1 MKKFKTLLIMTLCF
15 AFIVTT
21 TTVAPDYDI
30 KPCDHHWVQPDT
42 L

>member
-1 MKKFKTLLIMTLCF
+1 MTLCF

-30 KPCDHHWVQPDT
+30 NPYGHYEKDST
-42 L
+42 IF

>member
-1 MKKFKTLLIMTLCF
+1 MTLCF

-30 KPCDHHWVQPDT
+30 TPCGHYEKDADIF
-42 L
+42 